1 MEGAALQLQQAQAK
15 ADSKI
20 DITQLSAFA
29 VASSMLNCSY
39 GDAEEVDGPVP
50 AADEDA
56 PREKVPTYGHEHV
69 LRTCREG
76 EDAADEDAPR
86 RRQGRRHSSC
96 LGLLD
101 RRRRL
106 GFL

>member
-1 MEGAALQLQQAQAK
+1 MEMIIPRIIRFVCDKFDGDVKNNDFSQVK
-15 ADSKI
+15 KHSKYV
-20 DITQLSAFA
+20 T
-29 VASSMLNCSY
+29 
-39 GDAEEVDGPVP
+39 
-50 AADEDA
+50 
-56 PREKVPTYGHEHV
+56 
-69 LRTCREG
+69 RTCREG
-76 EDAADEDAPR
+76 EDATDEDAPR